1 MHRRMAVLAA
11 LTLTLVAGCGEAASE
26 PAAQNPTATS
36 PETAATPTAATETA
50 TTPTADDAPW
60 YDKVPPAQAAGTV
73 GGRDSACHLPLVFSL
88 AEGTKATRIEIPD
101 DVDDEIRDVLTRQ
114 GGATVV
120 CEVDAKP
127 IKAGFLRVWSV
138 DEPKRRPRPAVESF
152 VAAVKQVD
160 DPQYRT
166 VKTALGDA
174 VEATWISTPE
184 MAGESRREFAL
195 AVRASGRTVL
205 LSSSESLIAEI
216 EDVLSV
222 FRLAVRTVAPTG

>member
-26 PAAQNPTATS
+26 PAAQDPTAT
-36 PETAATPTAATETA
+36 PAETPTAATEA
-50 TTPTADDAPW
+50 AVTPTADDAPW
-60 YDKVPPAQAAGTV
+60 YDQVPPAQAAGTV

-88 AEGTKATRIEIPD
+88 AEGVKASKIEIPD
-101 DVDDEIRDVLTRQ
+101 DVDEAIRDVLTRQ
-114 GGATVV
+114 GGATTV
-120 CEVDAKP
+120 CEIDAKP

-152 VAAVKQVD
+152 VAAAPQVD

-166 VKTALGDA
+166 VKTPLGDA

-184 MAGESRREFAL
+184 LTGESQREFAL

-205 LSSSESLIAEI
+205 LSSSESMIAEI

-222 FRLAVRTVAPTG
+222 FRLAVRTIAPSG